1 MPHSTVILL
10 IEDSEEDFQTV
21 RRLLSKVTDRAIE
34 HCTDAPSAISYLHQV
49 TGESEAPK
57 RAWPCVILLDL
68 NIPGEDGR
76 SLLKR
81 FKQHE
86 KLRRI
91 PIVVLTTSANPK
103 DVEYCY
109 EHGAAGYIVKPVDL
123 KRFREALEMMASYWL
138 RAVALPAPAR
148 MTL

>member
-34 HCTDAPSAISYLHQV
+34 RCADAPSAVSYLH
-49 TGESEAPK
+49 EAAGDVEAAP

-68 NIPGEDGR
+68 NMPGEDGR
-76 SLLKR
+76 SLLRR

-91 PIVVLTTSANPK
+91 PIVILTTSANPK

-109 EHGAAGYIVKPVDL
+109 QNGAAGYIVKPVDL
-123 KRFREALEMMASYWL
+123 KRFRESLEMMASYWL
-138 RAVALPAPAR
+138 RAVALPPPAR
-148 MTL
+148 MVL